1 MLDGLKAWETTP
13 PVGAPQL
20 LVVSRGTVEANRAQ
34 GLRSPVVLDQG
45 FTVGRA
51 FGAEGTPM
59 AVLVDSNGTIASQ
72 VVAGAAAILALARG
86 EQALTQAN
94 PEPATNH

>member
-20 LVVSRGTVEANRAQ
+20 LVVSRGTVEANQAQ

-51 FGAEGTPM
+51 FGADGTPM
-59 AVLVDSNGTIASQ
+59 AVLVDGEGKIASE
-72 VVAGAAAILALARG
+72 VVTGAQAVLALARG
-86 EQALTQAN
+86 EQARTQA
-94 PEPATNH
+94 ATAIR